1 MKHIMLGSAMDM
13 AAALAI
19 LSEQA
24 VFASEPERRAEPIK
38 IPRSMRCYH
47 TWEERA
53 PNDDWRGKGNKKRRI
68 K

>member
-19 LSEQA
+19 IA
-24 VFASEPERRAEPIK
+24 ATEPARTVEPIK
-38 IPRSMRCYH
+38 IPRSIRCYH